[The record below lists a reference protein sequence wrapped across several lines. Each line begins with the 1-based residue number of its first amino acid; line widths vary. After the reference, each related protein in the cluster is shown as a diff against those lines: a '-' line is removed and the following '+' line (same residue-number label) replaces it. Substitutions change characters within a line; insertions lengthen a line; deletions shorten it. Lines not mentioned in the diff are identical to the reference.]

1 MSELF
6 VELFSEEIPARL
18 QINARNELKKN
29 IKNFFIDNQ
38 IKFNENFNVYSTPN
52 RLVLHVDK
60 IPNEI
65 KLSSEEIKGPNV
77 NAPEKALEGFIRS
90 NNTKLE
96 KIFMEHGKACM
107 QHHQKFLLQKLDKTP
122 IKINAQFCTHKILF
136 GGVGLQLFLPRYLY
150 SPPHIYFEK

>member
-60 IPNEI
+60 FPNEI
-65 KLSSEEIKGPNV
+65 KNKIYLSKPGI
-77 NAPEKALEGFIRS
+77 
-90 NNTKLE
+90 T
-96 KIFMEHGKACM
+96 
-107 QHHQKFLLQKLDKTP
+107 
-122 IKINAQFCTHKILF
+122 
-136 GGVGLQLFLPRYLY
+136 GVGSIIFRDEEKSISEAKGDKHKFYKNHIAPYKGQLEIWYLNNSSIIVDLIIVLITAWVIIFPNSNLIYKVFSNLPKKNV
-150 SPPHIYFEK
+150 S

>member
-6 VELFSEEIPARL
+6 VELFSEEIPAKL

-65 KLSSEEIKGPNV
+65 KINSKEIRGPNT

-90 NNTKLE
+90 NNT
-96 KIFMEHGKACM
+96 C
-107 QHHQKFLLQKLDKTP
+107 LLYTSPSPRD
-122 IKINAQFCTHKILF
+122 
-136 GGVGLQLFLPRYLY
+136 GLLSRMP
-150 SPPHIYFEK
+150 SSA